1 MNMQRQVFLAM
12 ADNVIAMQV
21 ELQGAEQTQSGL
33 KKIGEALK
41 NVGKSQEQ
49 TNSKTGLLSKA
60 FGGLKEKF
68 SGAGEGL
75 KKAFRAGLAELAPTA
90 LVGGAAAA
98 GIAVA
103 KFAKDSVV
111 ASMDLEAQ
119 MNKVFTM
126 APGASQQMK
135 QKMTRDVRDLA
146 KQYGS
151 STADMTE
158 AMYQGLSAGVS
169 TDNIRGF
176 LEVAQ
181 KGAKAGVTDV
191 TTSVDALSSVVN
203 AWGEKNINAAQASD
217 IMFATIRKGKTSYEE
232 MAHSISQVGPIA
244 AASNVSFKDIGASV
258 ATLTAQGTPTAQAMT
273 QMKAAFSEFS
283 KGSTDASKA
292 FKQETGKSFQQFMK
306 EGGNLGQAMQIMEQH
321 AQKTGQNIN
330 ELFGSVEAG
339 QFALATTGQNAKLFA
354 DNIKE
359 MQNSQGA
366 TDQAFGQM
374 DQGLSSVLGKLKAQ
388 AADAMISVGDA
399 IAPGLASIGQAVL
412 GAIPAIQQFFASF
425 AQSAE
430 GQAYIQAMKATWDGF
445 MAQISAAWSIIV
457 TIFNVLVSAVQS
469 FASGFISGF
478 GGVSAQTINLQQI
491 IGSVFQFIAGVI
503 NWAWG
508 FIGPIISGLA
518 QLLGFVL
525 GGAVKLLVEG
535 FIKLGNVLSKVGG
548 FFKKLFGGGDTE
560 KAKKDME
567 ELKKGMEEINK
578 EAEKPAKKEVEAKLN
593 EEQMKAQLQN
603 FGQGGK
609 AGTISIDAMLK
620 NPSQMPQP
628 TQMPQ
633 SMKQP
638 APAQIPPVK
647 IDPTS
652 MVKVD
657 PQGLA
662 NAQMKID
669 PTAFNGL
676 QQAMQQV
683 PPQINTTNSNLN
695 AIKSEISSLKAEV
708 SGLKASIN
716 GVKASV
722 DGAKGAIVGKI
733 GEIVGA
739 IRAIKIDVK
748 VPAGPSA
755 GDIANRIAGSLQK

>member
-1 MNMQRQVFLAM
+1 
-12 ADNVIAMQV
+12 
-21 ELQGAEQTQSGL
+21 
-33 KKIGEALK
+33 
-41 NVGKSQEQ
+41 
-49 TNSKTGLLSKA
+49 
-60 FGGLKEKF
+60 
-68 SGAGEGL
+68 
-75 KKAFRAGLAELAPTA
+75 
-90 LVGGAAAA
+90 
-98 GIAVA
+98 
-103 KFAKDSVV
+103 
-111 ASMDLEAQ
+111 
-119 MNKVFTM
+119 
-126 APGASQQMK
+126 
-135 QKMTRDVRDLA
+135 
-146 KQYGS
+146 
-151 STADMTE
+151 
-158 AMYQGLSAGVS
+158 
-169 TDNIRGF
+169 
-176 LEVAQ
+176 
-181 KGAKAGVTDV
+181 
-191 TTSVDALSSVVN
+191 
-203 AWGEKNINAAQASD
+203 
-217 IMFATIRKGKTSYEE
+217 
-232 MAHSISQVGPIA
+232 
-244 AASNVSFKDIGASV
+244 
-258 ATLTAQGTPTAQAMT
+258 
-273 QMKAAFSEFS
+273 
-283 KGSTDASKA
+283 
-292 FKQETGKSFQQFMK
+292 
-306 EGGNLGQAMQIMEQH
+306 
-321 AQKTGQNIN
+321 
-330 ELFGSVEAG
+330 
-339 QFALATTGQNAKLFA
+339 
-354 DNIKE
+354 
-359 MQNSQGA
+359 
-366 TDQAFGQM
+366 
-374 DQGLSSVLGKLKAQ
+374 
-388 AADAMISVGDA
+388 
-399 IAPGLASIGQAVL
+399 
-412 GAIPAIQQFFASF
+412 
-425 AQSAE
+425 
-430 GQAYIQAMKATWDGF
+430 
-445 MAQISAAWSIIV
+445 
-457 TIFNVLVSAVQS
+457 
-469 FASGFISGF
+469 
-478 GGVSAQTINLQQI
+478 
-491 IGSVFQFIAGVI
+491 
-503 NWAWG
+503 
-508 FIGPIISGLA
+508 
-518 QLLGFVL
+518 
-525 GGAVKLLVEG
+525 
-535 FIKLGNVLSKVGG
+535 
-548 FFKKLFGGGDTE
+548 
-560 KAKKDME
+560 ME